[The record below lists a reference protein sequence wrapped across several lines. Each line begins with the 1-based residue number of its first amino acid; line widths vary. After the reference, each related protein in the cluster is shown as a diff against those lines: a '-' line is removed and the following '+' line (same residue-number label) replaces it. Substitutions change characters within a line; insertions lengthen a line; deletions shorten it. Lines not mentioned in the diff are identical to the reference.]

1 MTEKLPSDLIGEL
14 LSLLAHDLRN
24 PLSALHSNV
33 GFVGSMTDP
42 ENVDTQEAIADALLS
57 CDSLGHIIDSIE
69 ILSHVLTGHEEQAV
83 ADFEVSALVQDAVK
97 SCAALAT
104 SHEVSLAIEDSVDAT
119 ACRATANREM
129 AGRALICLVRNAIQH
144 APPGSTACLSISLA
158 DDRCLVFVR
167 DGGPA
172 LAEEATE
179 AAFTAAGQ
187 ISTKGIRGG
196 RYSRGLGLYCA
207 RVCAQAAQAEVLVHR
222 EATTGNA
229 FKLVL
234 RRTPH

>member
-1 MTEKLPSDLIGEL
+1 LTEKLSSDLIGQL

-33 GFVGSMTDP
+33 GFVGSMSDP
-42 ENVDTQEAIADALLS
+42 ANVDTQEAIADALLS

-69 ILSHVLTGHEEQAV
+69 ILSHVLTGAEQLPPSSFSV
-83 ADFEVSALVQDAVK
+83 APLLQDAVS

-104 SHEVSLAIEDSVDAT
+104 SHEVRLALDAEAQAST
-119 ACRATANREM
+119 EQVVAHRDM
-129 AGRALICLVRNAIQH
+129 ALRALTALLRNSIQH
-144 APPGSTACLSISLA
+144 APPGSTARLGLTP
-158 DDRCLVFVR
+158 DGDRCAVFVK
-167 DGGPA
+167 DSGPA
-172 LAEEATE
+172 LAEEASD

-207 RVCAQAAQAEVLVHR
+207 RVCAAAAAAEAVVHR
-222 EATTGNA
+222 DDSAGNTFRLLLTRA
-229 FKLVL
+229 
-234 RRTPH
+234 